1 MSDFHQKTDKKT
13 AVFLADGSEEIEA
26 LTVVD
31 LLYRAGIPVQTVS
44 VNKTP
49 EVLSSHGVRIIA
61 DTTVDRL
68 NFDELDMLVL
78 PGGMPGT
85 TNLQNCETLIRELRR
100 FFAEGRRISAI
111 CAAPTILAGLGM
123 LEGKHATCF
132 PGQESNMAGA
142 VLTREPAT
150 QDGNIITG
158 RGMGCSIPFALKIVS
173 HYLGSEAADT
183 LAAQI
188 VYTPGRA
195 SAS

>member
-1 MSDFHQKTDKKT
+1 MSEFHQKTDKKT

-31 LLYRAGIPVQTVS
+31 LLFRAGIPVQTVS

-49 EVLSSHGVRIIA
+49 DILSSHGVRITA

-85 TNLQNCETLIRELRR
+85 LNLQRCETLIRELQR
-100 FFAEGRRISAI
+100 FFQEGRRISAI

-123 LEGKHATCF
+123 LEGKRATCF
-132 PGQESNMAGA
+132 PGQEDKMAGTI
-142 VLTREPAT
+142 LTREPAT
-150 QDGNIITG
+150 EDGNIITG

-173 HYLGSEAADT
+173 HYLGGEAADA